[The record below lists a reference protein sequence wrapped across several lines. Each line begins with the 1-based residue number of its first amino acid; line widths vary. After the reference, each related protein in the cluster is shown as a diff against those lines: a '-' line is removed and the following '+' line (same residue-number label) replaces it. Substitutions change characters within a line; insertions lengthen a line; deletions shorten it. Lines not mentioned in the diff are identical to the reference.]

1 MSGKTEKGSSLFEHP
16 LNELLNTENPLL
28 VLAEK
33 IDWKFI
39 EKNLSPLYS
48 KRGRPA
54 HPIRL
59 MAGLLILKSLRNL
72 SDEVLVDEQW
82 SENIYYQ
89 YFCGLEYHKKRKPC
103 ASSDLVH
110 FRKRIGEKGRK

>member
-1 MSGKTEKGSSLFEHP
+1 MRGKTEKGSSLFEHP

-33 IDWKFI
+33 IDWTFI

-72 SDEVLVDEQW
+72 IDEVLVDEQW
-82 SENIYYQ
+82 S
-89 YFCGLEYHKKRKPC
+89 RKHLL
-103 ASSDLVH
+103 SIFLR
-110 FRKRIGEKGRK
+110 FRVS

>member
-1 MSGKTEKGSSLFEHP
+1 MTYERKTEKGSSLFEHP

-54 HPIRL
+54 HTNTPDGRSIDTKKF
-59 MAGLLILKSLRNL
+59 AKSQR
-72 SDEVLVDEQW
+72 
-82 SENIYYQ
+82 
-89 YFCGLEYHKKRKPC
+89 
-103 ASSDLVH
+103 
-110 FRKRIGEKGRK
+110 

>member
-1 MSGKTEKGSSLFEHP
+1 MRGKTEKGSSLFEHP

-72 SDEVLVDEQW
+72 SDVKSWQMNNGQKT
-82 SENIYYQ
+82 SITNIS
-89 YFCGLEYHKKRKPC
+89 
-103 ASSDLVH
+103 AV
-110 FRKRIGEKGRK
+110 

>member
-1 MSGKTEKGSSLFEHP
+1 MTYERKTEKGSSLFEHP

-59 MAGLLILKSLRNL
+59 MAGLLMLKSLRNL
-72 SDEVLVDEQW
+72 SDEVLVDEHTTVQ
-82 SENIYYQ
+82 EKNIT
-89 YFCGLEYHKKRKPC
+89 FPTDAKLHKKIIERCNKI
-103 ASSDLVH
+103 AKKEGVKLRDT
-110 FRKRIGEKGRK
+110 